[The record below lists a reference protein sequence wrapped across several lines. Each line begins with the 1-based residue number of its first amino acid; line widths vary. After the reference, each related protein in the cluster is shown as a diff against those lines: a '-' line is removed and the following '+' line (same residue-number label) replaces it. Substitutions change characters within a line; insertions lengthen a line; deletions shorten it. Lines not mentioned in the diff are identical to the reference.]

1 MTTRYTLAAL
11 EVTPRAYL
19 EDEYLE
25 YCRVTR
31 RLYDWPFGLGKCLLS
46 YLSRPEA

>member
-1 MTTRYTLAAL
+1 MTTRITLDAF
-11 EVTPRAYL
+11 EVLPR
-19 EDEYLE
+19 EYLVDGIKE

-46 YLSRPEA
+46 YLSRPET